1 LVEEVWIG
9 IDWHGDCSDNDNT
22 NTFAGAKSMFIK
34 AITIENFKGISK
46 PVRIEFKPLT
56 LLFGPNSGGKSSI
69 IQALHY
75 LREIL
80 ENRKLD
86 VDKTTAGGDFIDLGG
101 FRKYVNGHD
110 DSKRISFKI
119 ELNDI
124 KGDYSFENEPFDR
137 QSDYYELFNE
147 LQGSTSGYFEFS
159 IALDRESVIVDK
171 ALFFLIDKYA
181 YVIDNIGSDTI
192 SYSAIGMFSYLA
204 KNTILSNITK
214 VFDHFCKGIEF
225 AEDKQDTYF
234 TIENSNE
241 QNYIKKCRKQKSDK
255 SFNPLPEYNST
266 LLKWNDTEDCIFD
279 YIRYGMICTIVD
291 ELKSM
296 LYLGP
301 LRTIPPRNYT
311 PLRVTSSARWAD
323 GLAAWDKVS
332 IPQKQFE
339 GELQEIN
346 KWMGKER
353 LDTGYI
359 LGASK
364 KAYLIPLD
372 HPDLKRLIEDSDLS
386 HDDKQHIV
394 DKLPIEARFSIL
406 QEKDKLEV
414 SPCDVGVGISQ
425 VFPVVVA
432 CLEKDASFVIIEQPE
447 LHIHPRLQVNLGDLF
462 INAVS
467 KEKCLII
474 ETHSEHL
481 LLRVMRRMRET
492 FNKNLP
498 EGYPEI
504 KPSEITI
511 LYVQPTDSGTV
522 VRVLELD
529 AEGQLLDQWPDGF
542 FEEGYRE
549 RFA

>member
-1 LVEEVWIG
+1 ML
-9 IDWHGDCSDNDNT
+9 
-22 NTFAGAKSMFIK
+22 IK

-101 FRKYVNGHD
+101 FHKYVNGHD

-124 KGDYSFENEPFDR
+124 KRDYFFDDDIFDEQSEYNEI
-137 QSDYYELFNE
+137 YNE
-147 LQGSTSGYFEFS
+147 LNKTTSGFFS
-159 IALDRESVIVDK
+159 FSLAANRGTVSVDK
-171 ALFFLIDKYA
+171 AIFCLMDKYA
-181 YVIDNIGSDTI
+181 YVIDNNGSDTI
-192 SYSAIGMFSYLA
+192 SYSAIGMFSTLA
-204 KNTILSNITK
+204 NNINLSEMSNS
-214 VFDHFCKGIEF
+214 FDFMLKMLPLDNLEQGS
-225 AEDKQDTYF
+225 YF
-234 TIENSNE
+234 TIENNDTHYFI
-241 QNYIKKCRKQKSDK
+241 QKTRKLKSDK
-255 SFNPLPEYNST
+255 SFNPLPEYNSAPV
-266 LLKWNDTEDCIFD
+266 KWYESEDCIFE
-279 YIRYGMICTIVD
+279 YIRYGMVGTIVD

-301 LRTIPPRNYT
+301 LRTIPPRNYS
-311 PLRVTSSARWAD
+311 PLRITSASRWAD

-346 KWMGKER
+346 KWMGKDG
-353 LDTGYI
+353 LDTGYV

-364 KAYLIPLD
+364 KAYVIPVE
-372 HPDLKRLIEDSDLS
+372 HPDFKRLITDSDLC
-386 HDDKQHIV
+386 HEDKQNII
-394 DKLPIEARFSIL
+394 DKLPIEVKFSLI
-406 QEKDKLEV
+406 QENDALEV

-432 CLEKDASFVIIEQPE
+432 CLDKDASIVIIEQPE

-467 KEKCLII
+467 KEKYLLI

-504 KPSEITI
+504 EPSEITI
-511 LYVQPTDSGTV
+511 LYVQPTDSGTI

-529 AEGQLLDQWPDGF
+529 AEGQMLDPWPGGF
-542 FEEGYRE
+542 FEEGFRE
-549 RFA
+549 RFSHD